1 MNTDSMRILIVD
13 DDPAFSSM
21 IAEYLR
27 DRGHTPITV
36 EDGDEMRKEMERGDV
51 DLVLPVDY
59 AHEVALQVP
68 GSQRC

>member
-1 MNTDSMRILIVD
+1 MRILIVD

-36 EDGDEMRKEMERGDV
+36 EDGDEMRKEMERG
-51 DLVLPVDY
+51 
-59 AHEVALQVP
+59 
-68 GSQRC
+68 G